1 MTSPLTN
8 QNALIAMV
16 RDDIP
21 VEIVEDIQERSS
33 ATQAD
38 LRLKPLEEFSEES
51 GPEEKNKAV
60 LGVVNVSECLTSQL
74 DPNSVR
80 QLDVN

>member
-33 ATQAD
+33 ATPVSSLHIATNHHPHWTW
-38 LRLKPLEEFSEES
+38 L
-51 GPEEKNKAV
+51 V
-60 LGVVNVSECLTSQL
+60 LLISSYDTNLL
-74 DPNSVR
+74 IP
-80 QLDVN
+80 